1 MSNYVWDVYQ
11 NIRKLGISPERAEKI
26 MSIVESGY
34 ISKRECENLVSEA
47 KEEADET
54 LRDWKKEKEE
64 YDKLL
69 NDPYALLERL
79 VGDIVCKHLNFGN
92 GSFDP
97 YSSNAEL
104 RWDKESLGSVTL
116 RTYSED

>member
-1 MSNYVWDVYQ
+1 MSSKWEVYK
-11 NIRKLGISPERAEKI
+11 NIRALGISEDRTNKI
-26 MSIVESGY
+26 KGIVESGY
-34 ISKRECENLVSEA
+34 ISNDECESRVREA

>member
-11 NIRKLGISPERAEKI
+11 NIRKLGISSERAEKI
-26 MSIVESGY
+26 MDIVNSGY
-34 ISKRECENLVSEA
+34 VSKKECEDKVREA

-54 LRDWKKEKEE
+54 LREWEKEKEK

-69 NDPYALLERL
+69 NSPESLLERL
-79 VGDIVCKHLNFGN
+79 VKDIVCKHLSFG
-92 GSFDP
+92 GGDFDP
-97 YSSNAEL
+97 YSDSAEL
-104 RWDKESLGSVTL
+104 CWDNESLGSVTI